1 MLHLEITEV
10 ALVHCN
16 IVNRDFQQ
24 DSRFIV
30 YIYSNTF
37 VQLLDISPK
46 NFLLQTIGLQ
56 LSSTE
61 VWFTDQNSKLP
72 DMEDKRKITLVIN

>member
-72 DMEDKRKITLVIN
+72 DMEDKRNITLVIN

>member
-30 YIYSNTF
+30 YIDSNTF

-61 VWFTDQNSKLP
+61 VWCTDQNSKLP

>member
-30 YIYSNTF
+30 YIDSNTF

-72 DMEDKRKITLVIN
+72 DMEDKRNITLVIN